1 MLTSRAHVCGV
12 CEGHPPSALCPRPV
26 TLPAAPSQCPIPP
39 QTRRYLP
46 HRTGGES
53 GEQGPLWAGSM
64 EELLGPGVSGAPD
77 MPSLALGL
85 HARAR
90 TGPLPRPASA
100 EMASR
105 GPAELRI
112 GSAGAEAWHS
122 WIHSAGNLR
131 GKRGRGEVEEEREGR
146 REGGRQRK
154 GERWMR
160 RDTARWTEWD
170 RPRWLGD
177 QQSKLPASPG
187 CEGW

>member
-12 CEGHPPSALCPRPV
+12 CEGHPPSALCPQPV
-26 TLPAAPSQCPIPP
+26 THPAAPSRCSIPP
-39 QTRRYLP
+39 QPEGTY
-46 HRTGGES
+46 RTGLGANRVSRGHS
-53 GEQGPLWAGSM
+53 GQAPWRSYSGLASPAPRTCPPWRLVSMPGRGPVRCRVQPQRRWR
-64 EELLGPGVSGAPD
+64 PGV
-77 MPSLALGL
+77 
-85 HARAR
+85 
-90 TGPLPRPASA
+90 
-100 EMASR
+100 
-105 GPAELRI
+105 PAELRI

-177 QQSKLPASPG
+177 QQS
-187 CEGW
+187 